1 MRRLGWGIILVLLGL
16 SLPGCGP
23 VEPVSESSP
32 ANSATQETVAV
43 PPEAQ
48 AMYRYLRARMDLL
61 AGDSGAAHEHYKE
74 AARHDPSSALLRAR
88 LAKSYLGLG
97 EVDNAVVEAEA
108 AVRLDGEDLES
119 RRLLAGLYGGTGKV
133 SEGIREYR
141 KVLEIA
147 PDDAQTLLYLGAIR
161 LGQGQFGPA
170 REHLERYT
178 RRNPGSPLGHYYL
191 GRILAE
197 SRELVDAE
205 KSYATALKLYPRSAP
220 VLAELG
226 LVHEFRGRSSAALE
240 TYEKLL
246 KVDPGNDW
254 AGRRLEAFRSGR
266 RDLAEARAEFDRLR
280 SREAAPGVARM
291 KMALVHYE
299 LGNLEDAVTE
309 FSLALAERPGDGR
322 VRFFAGLTY
331 ARLEDREAAARH
343 FERIPEDSEYFVD
356 SRVQLASVYEKQE
369 RFPEAVT
376 AIRAALEKDDR
387 RRKELFRLLAEVYRQ
402 AKDFPNAIKAMHTVV
417 ELDPRS
423 DRVHFAL
430 GALYDESKDK
440 DKTIEYM
447 QKAIELN
454 PDYAAALNYLGYTY
468 ADLGV
473 ELDRAEQLIIR
484 ALEIRPNDGF
494 YIDSLGW
501 VYYRKGEFR
510 KAIEQLEKAVHLV
523 VDDPVIIEH
532 LGDAYLKVG
541 EPGKALRSYREALE
555 SADEDEQLE
564 RIRSKIGELEPG
576 I

>member
-1 MRRLGWGIILVLLGL
+1 MRRLGWGIILALLGL
-16 SLPGCGP
+16 SLAGCGP
-23 VEPVSESSP
+23 VEPVSESSS
-32 ANSATQETVAV
+32 AAFATQEAVAV

-48 AMYRYLRARMDLL
+48 AMYRYLSARMELL
-61 AGDSGAAHEHYKE
+61 DGDSGAAHEHYQA
-74 AARHDPSSALLRAR
+74 AARHDPSSAFLRAR

-97 EVDNAVVEAEA
+97 EVDDAVAEAEA
-108 AVRLDGEDLES
+108 AVRFDGEDLES
-119 RRLLAGLYGGTGKV
+119 RRLLAGLYGATGSV

-147 PDDAQTLLYLGAIR
+147 PDDAQTLLYLGAIQ
-161 LGQGQFGPA
+161 LGQGQFEPA

-191 GRILAE
+191 GRVLAE
-197 SRELVDAE
+197 SRDLAGAE
-205 KSYATALKLYPRSAP
+205 KSYATALKLHPRSAP
-220 VLAELG
+220 VLTELG
-226 LVHEFRGRSSAALE
+226 LVHEFRGRRSAALE

-246 KVDPGNDW
+246 KVDPTNDW

-266 RDLAEARAEFDRLR
+266 RDPAEARAEFDRLR

-309 FSLALAERPGDGR
+309 FSLALAERPDDDR
-322 VRFFAGLTY
+322 VRFFAGLTF
-331 ARLEDREAAARH
+331 ARLEDRKAAVRH
-343 FERIPEDSEYFVD
+343 FERIRRDSEYFVD

-417 ELDPRS
+417 ELDPGS

-501 VYYRKGEFR
+501 VYYRKGEFH

-541 EPGKALRSYREALE
+541 EPGKALRSYREALK

-564 RIRSKIGELEPG
+564 RIRSKIGELERG